1 MGAKAEGAAQGF
13 TLLGAI
19 VLVVFAL
26 FQLLIPGVN
35 AALGGSF
42 DGVINAVLGIA
53 LLLMALLG
61 IDACGFIYWKIRR
74 SGAMLALFGFLSIV
88 IVGRGLNFDILS
100 WLQNIGMFA
109 GLMLLIAGI
118 LILTRSRPR
127 G

>member
-19 VLVVFAL
+19 VLVVFGL
-26 FQLLIPGVN
+26 FQLLIPGVD

-42 DGVINAVLGIA
+42 DGVINAVLGIV

-74 SGAMLALFGFLSIV
+74 SGALLALFGFLSIV

-109 GLMLLIAGI
+109 GLMFLIAGL
-118 LILTRSRPR
+118 LIMTKSSPR

>member
-118 LILTRSRPR
+118 LILTRSSPR